1 MVIVHPNHLV
11 ALSIVPIVLEY
22 LVSKELVHLAVGA
35 PFVGLERVGALDHV
49 HLVVH
54 HWRQVL
60 TAESV
65 VVPLLEVGI
74 EKKDDRVVL
83 LEQQTLEPILLH
95 QVRHVQLDASH
106 VRDPRRQAHAGHV
119 DATLV
124 IPLDVVAVARPLHAE
139 WQMVGD
145 DDHVVRTVQDRRLL
159 GEHVARMKEMWRNL
173 RFRQVAN
180 WTRQGVI
187 SEIAAPRWLLQ
198 VNWSNVAHK
207 DSQSSLMCDGLLTR
221 AGTSRTF
228 RAWVAFI
235 SASEGRSEGQGGS
248 RMVRK
253 GHFGMGEEQVC
264 VCVNFKTGQHRTAA
278 LKQARPRGGG
288 AYMTTGKN
296 RATGQQAGRR

>member
-1 MVIVHPNHLV
+1 MQEEADLGQRHLANDARGCEHQMVVVHPDHLV
-11 ALSIVPIVLEY
+11 ALAIVPIVLEH

-95 QVRHVQLDASH
+95 LVRHVQLDASH

-159 GEHVARMKEMWRNL
+159 GEHVARMKEMGSISGYVRL
-173 RFRQVAN
+173 R
-180 WTRQGVI
+180 T
-187 SEIAAPRWLLQ
+187 
-198 VNWSNVAHK
+198 
-207 DSQSSLMCDGLLTR
+207 
-221 AGTSRTF
+221 
-228 RAWVAFI
+228 
-235 SASEGRSEGQGGS
+235 
-248 RMVRK
+248 
-253 GHFGMGEEQVC
+253 GHD
-264 VCVNFKTGQHRTAA
+264 K
-278 LKQARPRGGG
+278 L
-288 AYMTTGKN
+288 
-296 RATGQQAGRR
+296 